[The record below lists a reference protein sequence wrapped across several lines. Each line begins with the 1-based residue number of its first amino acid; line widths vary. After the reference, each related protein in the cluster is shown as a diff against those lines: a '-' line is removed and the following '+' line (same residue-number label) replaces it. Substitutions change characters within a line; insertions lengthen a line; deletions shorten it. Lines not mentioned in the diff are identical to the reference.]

1 MAATALYDSTTSTQ
15 HNHTHHMAAM
25 RPKGTGFL
33 GWKFGW
39 CLILFIVVFSTRLYI
54 DIGGVFAHSNL
65 LKHLKNSVV
74 MLIIAV

>member
-1 MAATALYDSTTSTQ
+1 
-15 HNHTHHMAAM
+15 M

-39 CLILFIVVFSTRLYI
+39 CLILFIVVFSTRLYLYI
-54 DIGGVFAHSNL
+54 DIVGVFAHNNL

-74 MLIIAV
+74 MLIFAV